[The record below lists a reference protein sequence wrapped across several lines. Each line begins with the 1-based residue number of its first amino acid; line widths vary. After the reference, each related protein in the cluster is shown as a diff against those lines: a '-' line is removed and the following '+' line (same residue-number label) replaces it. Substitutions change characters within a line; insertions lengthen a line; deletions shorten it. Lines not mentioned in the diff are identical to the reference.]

1 MSEAEHDYTVPE
13 TIAAH
18 PAWHRMEEQR
28 AYYVRRAN
36 DYQTRYKRIK
46 LCLIGLA
53 SGLPLLAFLP
63 LGGPDGN
70 LAKYLVSAVGVII
83 AMLEG
88 VLLLNQYGPLWVKYR
103 GTAESLKRER
113 WMLLA
118 RAGEYRALDDADA
131 LRLLA
136 ERTEVLLE
144 VEHREWTQA
153 QKQALEQIAD
163 QRKWLAQQRESST

>member
-1 MSEAEHDYTVPE
+1 MNTDSHEFVVPE

-18 PAWHRMEEQR
+18 PAWCRMEEQR
-28 AYYVRRAN
+28 DYYARRAN

-63 LGGPDGN
+63 LGGADGN
-70 LAKYLVSAVGVII
+70 LSKYLVSAVGVLI

-118 RAGEYRALDDADA
+118 RAGEYRELGDADA